1 MRERELPLV
10 APPRAGSVAR
20 VAPAAARGGIEGSG
34 DSGAATR
41 GGLGG
46 GEQWRGPGAAA
57 AGSPDASSA
66 AERDKHASGEA
77 EPPGAAEVF
86 TGTETREAETTGR
99 EAALMAGPGGLGG
112 RDGGGGDGEAGGGVG
127 VGVGEELPDRGGP
140 TQTPEE
146 SRLSLAHLALWLLPP
161 ESRLRRAAVGV
172 VSSSWFDNIITLIIV
187 ANCAVLAA
195 YDPSKPDSA
204 PQNQASEDS
213 EVYFLA
219 AFTIEMVIRVLA
231 DGFALHPG
239 SYLRDAWN
247 VLDFIVVVI
256 GYLSLANLGAGLGP
270 VRTVRLLRPL
280 RTVGRFPGLKAV
292 VTSLIQTVAPL
303 SDIFILWAF
312 MLTLFGVVG
321 VQLFEGRLRFHC
333 VDSFGDFDPN
343 LVCGSIQKCPV
354 GSVCTD
360 RDGRGGFLPNPNFGV
375 TNFDN
380 FGWAIVAVFQT
391 MTGEG
396 WSFIMKSCVD
406 SMSQGALVFWVL
418 LLMVGTFFVIE
429 LAAAVIFTSY
439 VRTSSLLEKVQDG
452 GKVVALRSEDTA
464 AKVMRKAS
472 IAIISPEE
480 FRQEPGRGKRI
491 SAWIKAFVES
501 EIFQNSVT
509 VAIVLNTVAMAMEY
523 HGMSPTY
530 AKVLQLCNFVFLIL
544 FCGEM
549 ALKLSAYGP
558 WKYITT
564 PGDLFDGIIVL
575 ASISEVADPDGPEGL
590 SVLRAFRLLRVLR
603 LFKSL
608 ETLRLTIL
616 MVTECVSAIVDFF
629 VVLCIILFT
638 FALTGMSFFGDSLC
652 EPGARGCAGFPEI
665 DLKAECVRQHG
676 ENAWK
681 CLQRPAASFS
691 NSYYSLLTVFQI
703 FTGENWHTV
712 MYNAVDATS
721 WAAVFYFIVAIILGK
736 FVLMNLF
743 MATIIRKATRIQN
756 TSIISTAMKSKTLS
770 AAKTMKAGF
779 TAKRRDKINH
789 NTIVLANGSSVM
801 SRMGFLSFYGT
812 IEDLK
817 EEGLVK
823 KPESLVNY
831 SWGIFASTGLFR
843 RSLYKL
849 ISHKWF
855 DNTVLSLVLLS
866 NILLALERPADG
878 DSDLNVALEK
888 ISYVFTAIFT
898 VEALLKI
905 TTLTLWGTSAVPG
918 YLRDSW
924 NQIDFFIVVL
934 SLIGDG
940 LELGLGDDGP
950 TWMKSVKVIRIVRA
964 LRPLRVIGRSGG
976 LRRVISVLQ
985 QIGSQ
990 MGNIILLLAL
1000 TWLIFAIL
1008 GVQVMAG
1015 KMTSCSDPDRIYGPG
1030 YGAQYGAE
1038 VASLADCP
1046 DGPAC
1051 PECVGLWRDPSGD
1064 LECSGEDI
1072 VCEYPLVAR
1081 RWESPTANFDDVGHG
1096 MLTLFQVATLEDW
1109 ETHMAAGIATRGVGI
1124 APQHRSRPELGLFY
1138 IIFVLLGS
1146 LLFFNLIVSV
1156 LVDRYMRLKETGSE
1170 NVFLTETQETWVN
1183 ALRGTLREKPRA
1195 QMVKPKHPL
1204 RARLFN
1210 LASHRFF
1217 DAGIIGCI
1225 FLNVIVMMCS
1235 HHDPSTQF
1243 TDVAEALNLVFSVIF
1258 LLEAIIK
1265 VIGFGWKQYIGDWW
1279 NRFDFLI
1286 VILTVVTYAIQWS
1299 NNGTDGGALPID
1311 PTIGRLLR
1319 LFRGIRV
1326 LRMVKSAKG
1335 LRIILR
1341 TFIVSIPSMLN
1352 IGLMVFMAYFMFAVF
1367 GNQLFWDHGLKRGV
1381 FDTTVNFKT
1390 FESSML
1396 LLLQISTS
1404 EGWSDIMNELNK
1416 QGYELAIFYFVTF
1429 FLSIYFLLLNMFV
1442 TVNLNNFHEVTQME
1456 ESQVSTSDFEDFA
1469 DKWSE
1474 FDPKAS
1480 STIRGTQ
1487 LALLL
1492 AKVERPLGLKG
1503 SGLSKLERMRYVQ
1516 SLEIDSH
1523 GDDGLVH
1530 YIAVLQALCHA
1541 CVGER
1546 LPTMLEDEMK
1556 AHTETAFPTLK
1567 QLPEKVASY
1576 TEIYATVLVQARLRG
1591 YIHRKR
1597 MKARLADAK
1606 KSAVNKVQA
1615 VTALR
1620 KSHFMSS
1627 AENGGGEA
1635 SSQEEAVD

>member
-1 MRERELPLV
+1 M
-10 APPRAGSVAR
+10 
-20 VAPAAARGGIEGSG
+20 APAAARSGGGGSG
-34 DSGAATR
+34 DSGAAAGDDP
-41 GGLGG
+41 GGA
-46 GEQWRGPGAAA
+46 EQRRGPGAA
-57 AGSPDASSA
+57 AGSPDACTGG
-66 AERDKHASGEA
+66 RDGHVGDEA
-77 EPPGAAEVF
+77 EAPGAAEGF
-86 TGTETREAETTGR
+86 AGAESREAGPAGR
-99 EAALMAGPGGLGG
+99 EAALTAGPEGLGG
-112 RDGGGGDGEAGGGVG
+112 REGGGGDGEAGGGEG
-127 VGVGEELPDRGGP
+127 REGGEELSDRGGEP
-140 TQTPEE
+140 TSTPEE
-146 SRLSLAHLALWLLPP
+146 PRLSLAHRALWVLPS
-161 ESRLRRAAVGV
+161 ESRLRRAALGV
-172 VSSSWFDNIITLIIV
+172 VSSAWFDNIITLVIA

-204 PQNQASEDS
+204 PQNQASENS
-213 EVYFLA
+213 EAYFLA
-219 AFTIEMVIRVLA
+219 AFTIEMVLRVLA

-292 VTSLIQTVAPL
+292 VTSLIQAVAPL

-333 VDSFGDFDPN
+333 VDAFGDFDPN
-343 LVCGSIQKCPV
+343 LVCGSLQKCPT

-360 RDGRGGFLPNPNFGV
+360 RDGRGEFLPNPNFGV

-380 FGWAIVAVFQT
+380 FGWAVVAVFQT

-406 SMSQGALVFWVL
+406 SMSRGALVFWVL

-439 VRTSSLLEKVQDG
+439 VRTSSLLEKLQTGITEEEV
-452 GKVVALRSEDTA
+452 A
-464 AKVMRKAS
+464 AKVVRKAS
-472 IAIISPEE
+472 IAIITPEDFAHE
-480 FRQEPGRGKRI
+480 LKKVNRMSARI
-491 SAWIKAFVES
+491 KGLVES
-501 EIFQNSVT
+501 EVFQNCVT
-509 VAIVLNTVAMAMEY
+509 ATIVLNTLTMAMEY

-530 AKVLQLCNFVFLIL
+530 AQVLQLCNYVFLSL
-544 FCGEM
+544 FCAEM
-549 ALKLSAYGP
+549 ALKLSAFGP

-564 PGDLFDGIIVL
+564 PSDLFDGIIVL
-575 ASISEVADPDGPEGL
+575 ASLSEVGWPEGPEGL

-608 ETLRLTIL
+608 GSLRMTIV
-616 MVTECVSAIVDFF
+616 MVTECVSAIADFF

-652 EPGARGCAGFPEI
+652 EPGRRGCAGFPEI
-665 DLKAECVRQHG
+665 DLKVECVRQHG

-681 CLQRPAASFS
+681 CLERPAATFS

-712 MYNAVDATS
+712 MYNAVEATS

-743 MATIIRKATRIQN
+743 MATIIRRATRIQN
-756 TSIISTAMKSKTLS
+756 TSIVATSLKSKTLS
-770 AAKTMKAGF
+770 SAKTMKAGF
-779 TAKRRDKINH
+779 TAKRRDKIDH
-789 NTIVLANGSSVM
+789 NTVVVKNGTSVM
-801 SRMGFLSFYGT
+801 SPTGFLSFYGT

-817 EEGLVK
+817 EEGLLK
-823 KPESLVNY
+823 NPESLVNF
-831 SWGIFASTGLFR
+831 SWGIFPSTGHFR

-855 DNTVLSLVLLS
+855 DNAVLLLVLLS
-866 NILLALERPADG
+866 NVLLAFERPADG

-888 ISYVFTAIFT
+888 ISYAFTVIFT

-905 TTLTLWGTSAVPG
+905 TTLTLWGTSAIPG
-918 YLRDSW
+918 YLRDPW
-924 NQIDFFIVVL
+924 NQIDFFIVAL

-964 LRPLRVIGRSGG
+964 LRPLRVMGKSGG

-985 QIGSQ
+985 QIASQ
-990 MGNIILLLAL
+990 MGNIMLLLAL
-1000 TWLIFAIL
+1000 TWLVFAIL

-1015 KMTSCSDPDRIYGPG
+1015 KMASCSDPDRIYGPG

-1051 PECVGLWRDPSGD
+1051 PECVGLWRDPYGD

-1072 VCEYPLVAR
+1072 VCGYPLVAR

-1109 ETHMAAGIATRGVGI
+1109 ERHMAAGIATRGVGI
-1124 APQHRSRPELGLFY
+1124 APQHRSKPELGLFY
-1138 IIFVLLGS
+1138 IFFVLLGS
-1146 LLFFNLIVSV
+1146 LFFFNLIVSV

-1170 NVFLTETQETWVN
+1170 NVFLTETQEAWVN
-1183 ALRGTLREKPRA
+1183 ALRGTLREKPQA
-1195 QMVKPKHPL
+1195 QMDRPKHPL
-1204 RARLFN
+1204 RAKLFD
-1210 LASHRFF
+1210 LGSHRLF

-1243 TDVAEALNLVFSVIF
+1243 TEVAEALNLVFSVIF

-1265 VIGFGWKQYIGDWW
+1265 ISGFGWKQYIGDWW

-1286 VILTVVTYAIQWS
+1286 VILTVATYAIQWS
-1299 NNGTDGGALPID
+1299 NDSTDGGALPID

-1352 IGLMVFMAYFMFAVF
+1352 IGLMVFMAYFMFAIF
-1367 GNQLFWDHGLKRGV
+1367 GNQLFWDHGLKYGV
-1381 FDTTVNFKT
+1381 FDTTVNFRT

-1396 LLLQISTS
+1396 LLLQVSTS
-1404 EGWSDIMNELNK
+1404 EGWSDIMNELHK
-1416 QGYELAIFYFVTF
+1416 QGYQMAIFYFVAF

-1456 ESQVSTSDFEDFA
+1456 ESLVSTSHFEDFA
-1469 DKWSE
+1469 EKWSE
-1474 FDPKAS
+1474 FDPKAT

-1492 AKVERPLGLKG
+1492 AKVEKPLGLKR
-1503 SGLSKLERMRYVQ
+1503 SGLSNLERMRYVQ

-1523 GDDGLVH
+1523 GDEGLVH
-1530 YIAVLQALCHA
+1530 YISVLQALCRA

-1546 LPTMLEDEMK
+1546 LPGRLEDEMK
-1556 AHTETAFPTLK
+1556 AHTESAFPTLK
-1567 QLPEKVASY
+1567 QLPERAASY

-1597 MKARLADAK
+1597 MKTRLAEAK

-1620 KSHFMSS
+1620 KSGFDFKSR
-1627 AENGGGEA
+1627 AGDDGGEA
-1635 SSQEEAVD
+1635 STQEAAADEEKERSGA